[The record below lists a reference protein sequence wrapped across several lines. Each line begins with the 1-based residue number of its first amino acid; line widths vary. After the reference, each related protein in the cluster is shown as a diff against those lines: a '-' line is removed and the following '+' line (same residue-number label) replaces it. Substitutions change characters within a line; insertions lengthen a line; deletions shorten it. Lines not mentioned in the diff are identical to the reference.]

1 MHTNVKS
8 LGCTPDTNIMSYVS
22 YTSIKK
28 KKNIMVSVTCEQ
40 VEGNSREAKGRKH
53 KARWPMIGTPN
64 GQPRREGQQTMGL
77 FVPLHK
83 GNEEGVCSPMFFLS
97 FGSVSVNNGHFPA
110 I

>member
-1 MHTNVKS
+1 
-8 LGCTPDTNIMSYVS
+8 
-22 YTSIKK
+22 
-28 KKNIMVSVTCEQ
+28 MVSVTCEQ

-110 I
+110 IWCAHEHCAMHIKNNNILIERC